1 MIISQLN
8 EIDEIKE
15 PEKIAGIIESAI
27 QIIKTYP
34 ISKKVKQN
42 RINFLLHNAKNAKI
56 KMI

>member
-42 RINFLLHNAKNAKI
+42 RINFFATQR
-56 KMI
+56 